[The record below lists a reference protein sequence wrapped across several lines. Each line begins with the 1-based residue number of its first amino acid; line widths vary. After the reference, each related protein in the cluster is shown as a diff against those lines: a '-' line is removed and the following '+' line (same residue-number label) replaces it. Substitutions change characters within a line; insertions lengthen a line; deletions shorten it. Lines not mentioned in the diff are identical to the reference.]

1 MNSIEKV
8 RQAIDRV
15 EEFADDQSAGMT
27 VQAAAGLLT
36 LGRGHL
42 EALLPTDPEELDG
55 ILEQGAAWLLSLKSD
70 EPAEL
75 EAGAPDPQ
83 QVS

>member
-8 RQAIDRV
+8 SDAIDRV
-15 EEFADDQSAGMT
+15 ETFADDDTAGMV

-36 LGRGHL
+36 LGRGYL
-42 EALLPTDPEELDG
+42 EALLPADPEELDR
-55 ILEQGAAWLLSLKSD
+55 ILEQGAEWLLSLRTD
-70 EPAEL
+70 VAAAE
-75 EAGAPDPQ
+75 PQ